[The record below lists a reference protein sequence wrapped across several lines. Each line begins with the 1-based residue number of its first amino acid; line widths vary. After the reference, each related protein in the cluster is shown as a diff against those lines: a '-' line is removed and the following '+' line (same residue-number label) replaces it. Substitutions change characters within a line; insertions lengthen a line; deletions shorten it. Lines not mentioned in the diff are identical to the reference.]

1 MRAILKYNDNYP
13 KKRKLD
19 ASEKKEEQLRMG
31 EEGRR
36 TPCRSL

>member
-1 MRAILKYNDNYP
+1 MHAILKYNDNYQ
-13 KKRKLD
+13 KKMKLV

-36 TPCRSL
+36 TTCCSL